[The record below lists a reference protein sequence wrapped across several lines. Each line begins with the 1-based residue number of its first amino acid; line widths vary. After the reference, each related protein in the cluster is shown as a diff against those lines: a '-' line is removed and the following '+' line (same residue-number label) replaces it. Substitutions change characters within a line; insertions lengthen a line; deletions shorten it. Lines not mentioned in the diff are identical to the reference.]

1 MTFPLV
7 SLRKT
12 LLSVAIVMALS
23 CLPAY
28 GQGKRVVD
36 DGDRVTLPGAVPP
49 QAMAAMDQGLAPAD
63 LHMERV
69 ILVLAPRPGAVQQRE
84 KLMRDLHDPSSSLY
98 HQWITPEEYGLW
110 FGISDDD
117 LAAVTGWLQ
126 SYGFTVEEIGKGRGW
141 LNFSGT
147 AIQVEQAFHTQI
159 HQYFGPDGMHTA
171 NAVAPSIPRALAD
184 IVVGLVSLHDF
195 RKKPQL
201 AFVQAVDPNYT
212 SGGSHYLAPADFATI
227 YNVNPL
233 YSGGIDGTGQII
245 AIVGRTDIN
254 INDVH
259 TFRNTFGLPAN
270 DPIFVH
276 NGPDPGNLGGGE
288 ETEADLD
295 VQWSGAVAK
304 NATIKF
310 VISASTQSTDG
321 VDLSAQYIVDNN
333 LAVAMST
340 SFGLCEQL
348 LGAAENTF
356 YNNLWFQAATQ
367 GITSFISSG
376 DNGAAGCDSGSASTG
391 TIPAVN
397 GLSSTPYNVS
407 VGGTQF
413 MDTPPADP
421 SLYWAATNDPTTKG
435 SALSY
440 IPEMVWNESGSVP
453 GGSGLWSGSGGAST
467 IYAKPSWQVAPG
479 VPADGKRDL
488 PDVSLSAA
496 GHDGYLVFQGGGLF
510 SVGGT
515 SASSP
520 SFAGLM
526 GLIVQQT
533 GNRQGNANTVFYPLG
548 NSQYGS
554 AGPVVY
560 HDTTVGN
567 NTVPGVTGF
576 NAAAGYDQA
585 SGLGSVDAT
594 ALANN
599 WNSVSTFYL
608 YAAPDTLSVARG
620 NSGNVTVSTTASGG
634 FNNAITLSASG
645 MPAGVTAVF
654 VPNPIAAPGS
664 GSSTMTLTVGG
675 SVSLGTYNITVT
687 ATGGS
692 VTQTAIVKLTVTAAD
707 FTVSAAP
714 SSVTVAQG
722 NSGTSTITT
731 TISGGFSAGITLSTS
746 ALPSGVTA
754 AFVPNPI
761 AAPGS
766 GTSTLTFTASASAAV
781 GTTTVT
787 ITGLGGGITHT
798 TTVQLTVT
806 QPDFTVS
813 AAPSSVTVAQGGSG
827 TSTITTT
834 ISGGFNAGIMLST
847 SALPSGVT
855 AAFAPNPIAAP
866 GSGTSTLTFTATA
879 SAALGTTTVTIT
891 GVGGG
896 ITHTTTVTLT
906 VQSGTAAAS
915 SIWSN
920 ATPAVVDAGA
930 DSSVELG
937 VKFTADIGGTI
948 QGIRFYKAAAN
959 TGTHIG
965 SLWDSQGH
973 LLATATFTGETASGW
988 QQVTF
993 SSPVTITANTV
1004 YVASYHTSVGHYSL
1018 TSKYFAT
1025 SGADNPPLHAP
1036 ASGAVG
1042 GNGVYKYGAS
1052 TVYPANSYNATN
1064 YCVDIVFAQ

>member
-1 MTFPLV
+1 
-7 SLRKT
+7 
-12 LLSVAIVMALS
+12 MALS

-413 MDTPPADP
+413 MDTPQPTRRCTGRLRTIPRRRDRR
-421 SLYWAATNDPTTKG
+421 SLTFRRWCGTRAGRFPVDRD
-435 SALSY
+435 
-440 IPEMVWNESGSVP
+440 SGP
-453 GGSGLWSGSGGAST
+453 
-467 IYAKPSWQVAPG
+467 
-479 VPADGKRDL
+479 
-488 PDVSLSAA
+488 AA
-496 GHDGYLVFQGGGLF
+496 G
-510 SVGGT
+510 
-515 SASSP
+515 
-520 SFAGLM
+520 
-526 GLIVQQT
+526 
-533 GNRQGNANTVFYPLG
+533 
-548 NSQYGS
+548 
-554 AGPVVY
+554 
-560 HDTTVGN
+560 
-567 NTVPGVTGF
+567 
-576 NAAAGYDQA
+576 
-585 SGLGSVDAT
+585 
-594 ALANN
+594 
-599 WNSVSTFYL
+599 
-608 YAAPDTLSVARG
+608 
-620 NSGNVTVSTTASGG
+620 
-634 FNNAITLSASG
+634 
-645 MPAGVTAVF
+645 
-654 VPNPIAAPGS
+654 
-664 GSSTMTLTVGG
+664 
-675 SVSLGTYNITVT
+675 
-687 ATGGS
+687 
-692 VTQTAIVKLTVTAAD
+692 
-707 FTVSAAP
+707 
-714 SSVTVAQG
+714 
-722 NSGTSTITT
+722 
-731 TISGGFSAGITLSTS
+731 
-746 ALPSGVTA
+746 
-754 AFVPNPI
+754 
-761 AAPGS
+761 
-766 GTSTLTFTASASAAV
+766 
-781 GTTTVT
+781 
-787 ITGLGGGITHT
+787 
-798 TTVQLTVT
+798 
-806 QPDFTVS
+806 
-813 AAPSSVTVAQGGSG
+813 
-827 TSTITTT
+827 
-834 ISGGFNAGIMLST
+834 
-847 SALPSGVT
+847 
-855 AAFAPNPIAAP
+855 
-866 GSGTSTLTFTATA
+866 
-879 SAALGTTTVTIT
+879 
-891 GVGGG
+891 
-896 ITHTTTVTLT
+896 
-906 VQSGTAAAS
+906 
-915 SIWSN
+915 
-920 ATPAVVDAGA
+920 
-930 DSSVELG
+930 
-937 VKFTADIGGTI
+937 
-948 QGIRFYKAAAN
+948 
-959 TGTHIG
+959 
-965 SLWDSQGH
+965 
-973 LLATATFTGETASGW
+973 
-988 QQVTF
+988 
-993 SSPVTITANTV
+993 
-1004 YVASYHTSVGHYSL
+1004 
-1018 TSKYFAT
+1018 
-1025 SGADNPPLHAP
+1025 AP
-1036 ASGAVG
+1036 ARFTPSPPG
-1042 GNGVYKYGAS
+1042 K
-1052 TVYPANSYNATN
+1052 
-1064 YCVDIVFAQ
+1064 